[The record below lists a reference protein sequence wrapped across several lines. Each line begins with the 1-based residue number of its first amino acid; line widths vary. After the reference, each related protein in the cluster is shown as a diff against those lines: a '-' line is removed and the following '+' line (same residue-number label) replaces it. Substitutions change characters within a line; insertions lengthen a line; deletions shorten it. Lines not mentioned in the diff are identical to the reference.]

1 MNQNSIRSLAC
12 CTLAVFVTCCACV
25 ETALSAVPVYTNRS
39 LWEAAVG
46 PRSFTENFEGFTDD
60 INFSFT
66 TTNAP
71 NGFSL
76 SHTGSFDTRNTIDV
90 VPLEYVDGNG
100 TNGASIHVNDV
111 PLQTVDIVPDFDL
124 AAFGFEVSSAF
135 SADGA
140 MVRAIGPGGT
150 ILATANLT
158 NGIDDFF
165 GFQATGSDRIIRLE
179 IRSRELNPVAGE
191 GFYMDNFAGVFVPE
205 PGTLV
210 MLTLAVALIACRR
223 SAKRYC
229 GAD

>member
-1 MNQNSIRSLAC
+1 MAFKSVKPESMARSTSSSVAALP
-12 CTLAVFVTCCACV
+12 CTILFLT
-25 ETALSAVPVYTNRS
+25 SRKS
-39 LWEAAVG
+39 L
-46 PRSFTENFEGFTDD
+46 TE
-60 INFSFT
+60 
-66 TTNAP
+66 
-71 NGFSL
+71 
-76 SHTGSFDTRNTIDV
+76 
-90 VPLEYVDGNG
+90 PL
-100 TNGASIHVNDV
+100 T
-111 PLQTVDIVPDFDL
+111 
-124 AAFGFEVSSAF
+124 
-135 SADGA
+135 
-140 MVRAIGPGGT
+140 VRAT

-165 GFQATGSDRIIRLE
+165 GFQATGSDRIIRVE